1 MIAIDGHQRL
11 VPDLIEYCHRPAT
24 CVGRAQLGFPSTKCA
39 GGRYCDQFSTGKLA
53 KLFNRSRNVIKPTQL
68 VIKYRDP
75 ELQKPLDLALRVS
88 VQPNYDQV
96 GFERNN
102 SLQIELRTISD
113 ARNALRRRWIIGV
126 SDCTNHALAGT
137 GSKQQLGD
145 MRRKTDDPPR
155 RLRERYAS
163 AAIIVE
169 TDLSGMCGTGKRH
182 RGGER
187 KSESQCPHAVP
198 VSNAA
203 AAAGFEGK

>member
-1 MIAIDGHQRL
+1 
-11 VPDLIEYCHRPAT
+11 
-24 CVGRAQLGFPSTKCA
+24 
-39 GGRYCDQFSTGKLA
+39 
-53 KLFNRSRNVIKPTQL
+53 
-68 VIKYRDP
+68 
-75 ELQKPLDLALRVS
+75 

-96 GFERNN
+96 GFERND

-113 ARNALRRRWIIGV
+113 VRNALRCRWIIGV
-126 SDCTNHALAGT
+126 SDCTDHALAGT

-163 AAIIVE
+163 AAVISE
-169 TDLSGMCGTGKRH
+169 TNLSGLYGAAKRQ

-187 KSESQCPHAVP
+187 KSESQCRHAVP